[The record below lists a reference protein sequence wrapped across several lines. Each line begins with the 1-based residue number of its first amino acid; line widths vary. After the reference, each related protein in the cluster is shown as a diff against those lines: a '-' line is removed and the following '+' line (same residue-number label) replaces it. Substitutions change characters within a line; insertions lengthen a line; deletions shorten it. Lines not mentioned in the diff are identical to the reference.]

1 VKRYLNSLGIGA
13 ISIVC
18 AGLIGTIYVSV
29 ASNRQINR
37 RYQPAVA
44 SITIPS
50 DSATIA
56 RGRHLARAVL
66 KCTDCHGE
74 DLGGTALTTAA
85 AFGQI
90 AAPNITRGQG
100 GKGSVYTDEDLIRLI
115 RHGVKRDGRAAVIM
129 PVEAYR
135 FLSDDD
141 LAAVIAHVRDV
152 PPVDKEWPPVTYG
165 VLARVLIAAGKLP
178 VFAAATIDHRR
189 SEVAPRTL
197 PDTTVEYGRYLS
209 RISGCQG
216 CHNPAMSG
224 GPIAGGAPASPPAS
238 NLTPTGID
246 VYTEEDF
253 VRVLRQGTGLGGRVI
268 SDFMPWK
275 TTARLTDGEIHAIW
289 LYLITL
295 PPKEMGQ
302 P

>member
-1 VKRYLNSLGIGA
+1 MDFKWLGIGA
-13 ISIVC
+13 TSAAC
-18 AGLIGTIYVSV
+18 ALLIGGTYVSL
-29 ASNRQINR
+29 ASNRLINR
-37 RYQPAVA
+37 RYQTTIS
-44 SITIPS
+44 SITIPG

-56 RGRHLARAVL
+56 RGRHLVQTVL
-66 KCTDCHGE
+66 KCAECHGE

-90 AAPNITRGQG
+90 AAPNITRGRG

-115 RHGVKRDGRAAVIM
+115 RHGVKRDARAAVLM
-129 PVEAYR
+129 PVAAYR
-135 FLSDDD
+135 FLADDD
-141 LAAVIAHVRDV
+141 LAAVIAYVRSV
-152 PPVDKEWPPVTYG
+152 PPVEKEWPPVTYG

-178 VFAAATIDHRR
+178 VFAAAKIDHAR
-189 SEVAPRTL
+189 SDAAPRTP
-197 PDTTVEYGRYLS
+197 PDTTVAYGRYLS
-209 RISGCQG
+209 QISGCQG

-224 GPIAGGAPASPPAS
+224 GPIAGGAPGSPPAS

-246 VYTEEDF
+246 VYTKEDF

-275 TTARLTDGEIHAIW
+275 TTARMTDGEIHAIW

-295 PPKEMGQ
+295 PPKELGQ
-302 P
+302 R